1 MKFVKIID
9 PKLNTISFSMVFAMG
24 TVHEP
29 KEVQGITH
37 LVEHLVFREAKG
49 LSQKEIYEF
58 FESRGVDIK
67 ATVGFNFTEFSF
79 VCVKEVFLEI
89 ISLLHKLLL
98 YTDYSPES
106 IDLEKKIIAKEKQLY
121 PKSNLEIATQNRI
134 RYIIENDALDTLTAK
149 NIKVYKEKFLKA
161 NSLCVICGGVS
172 EEICD
177 QVERIFEDFCEET
190 TSFPREDKPFG
201 GVTLVKD
208 KFSMVDLYFSFFLPI
223 KQESLIESVTIRLLN
238 DILFK
243 GKTSIVGFELREQAG
258 LIYQVD
264 SLCLQMQTGVSL
276 GFSLSV
282 SNKELFSTI
291 EHLRNILDFEIES
304 KYLDIAKAFYCNN
317 LPMLQ
322 ENPTLACDCI
332 VETFISFNNP
342 LTPLQYAEIVNSVS
356 IDLCNRLW
364 KEMKSSIELCV
375 FGKVKSKEIEQ
386 IANIFS
392 IKKHN

>member
-9 PKLNTISFSMVFAMG
+9 PKLNTISFSVVFAMG

-58 FESRGVDIK
+58 FESRGVDIT

-89 ISLLHKLLL
+89 ISLLHKLLV

-134 RYIIENDALDTLTAK
+134 RYILENDALDTLTAK

-161 NSLCVICGGVS
+161 NSLCVICGGAS

-177 QVERIFEDFCEET
+177 QVEKIFEDFCEET

-264 SLCLQMQTGVSL
+264 SLCLQMQTGASL

-282 SNKELFSTI
+282 SKKDLFSTI

-304 KYLDIAKAFYCNN
+304 KYLDIAKAFYCKN

-322 ENPTLACDCI
+322 ENSTLACDCV

>member
-1 MKFVKIID
+1 M
-9 PKLNTISFSMVFAMG
+9 
-24 TVHEP
+24 
-29 KEVQGITH
+29 
-37 LVEHLVFREAKG
+37 
-49 LSQKEIYEF
+49 
-58 FESRGVDIK
+58 
-67 ATVGFNFTEFSF
+67 
-79 VCVKEVFLEI
+79 
-89 ISLLHKLLL
+89 
-98 YTDYSPES
+98 
-106 IDLEKKIIAKEKQLY
+106 
-121 PKSNLEIATQNRI
+121 
-134 RYIIENDALDTLTAK
+134 
-149 NIKVYKEKFLKA
+149 
-161 NSLCVICGGVS
+161 
-172 EEICD
+172 
-177 QVERIFEDFCEET
+177 
-190 TSFPREDKPFG
+190 
-201 GVTLVKD
+201 
-208 KFSMVDLYFSFFLPI
+208 
-223 KQESLIESVTIRLLN
+223 IESVAIRLLN

-282 SNKELFSTI
+282 SKKEMFSAI

-304 KYLDIAKAFYCNN
+304 KHLDIAKAFYCNN

-342 LTPLQYAEIVNSVS
+342 LTPFQYAEIVNSVS